1 MTVIEHGT
9 VNKSGMLLGVGLQV
23 LIVCGDD
30 PKSSLFVEAVQ

>member
-9 VNKSGMLLGVGLQV
+9 IDKSCMLLGVGLQV

-30 PKSSLFVEAVQ
+30 PKSSLLIEAVK